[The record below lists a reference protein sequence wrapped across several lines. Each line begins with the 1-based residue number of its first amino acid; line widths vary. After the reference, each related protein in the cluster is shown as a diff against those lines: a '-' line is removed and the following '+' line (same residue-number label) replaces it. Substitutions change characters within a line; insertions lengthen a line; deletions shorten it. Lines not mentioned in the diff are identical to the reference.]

1 MQLSVYVL
9 GREVATLEQSGDF
22 KSVLTY
28 HPHVAADDL
37 VSLTMPVRLESYV
50 WDDQLPPVLQM
61 NLPEGYL
68 LQVLQEQ
75 FGPHIGASPIAL
87 LSVIG
92 RNMVGR
98 LQVAAPGAQLNE
110 PAQPIEVAELL
121 KGDNSEAA
129 FAALVRQHAT
139 SGVSGVVPKFL
150 DAQTAAASLPKSVR
164 AEPVEASPLPAQPSP
179 TTVQTELVKTHRHPG
194 TVQAELVEALH
205 TFRAPLAPHPKASL
219 TTRRH
224 IIKGSSAQLP
234 FVALNEHLCMQVVR
248 RVMPAATTEV
258 SDDGQALV
266 VHRFDVDEHGQPLWG
281 MEDFC
286 SLLGLRPAAKYDT
299 TWERIAKAVRDHVPG
314 AQRLATFRQLATT
327 LLLTYALR
335 NADCHAKNL
344 ALLYTSRANAH
355 LSPAYDMLTTSVYAG
370 FQHNP
375 PSIDFMGKRTW
386 APGKNLQ
393 KFIAATFGIQP
404 REQQNMVQAI
414 SDAVADVA
422 PQVRQAMAQHPG
434 FEDVGKR
441 MLMAWAEGVQGL
453 RDARVYAVGDWNAG
467 EAVGGFSTPP
477 KLVSPQ
483 EKIGRSPLLGKR

>member
-28 HPHVAADDL
+28 HPHVAADDF

-98 LQVAAPGAQLNE
+98 LQVAAPGAQLDE
-110 PAQPIEVAELL
+110 PAQPIEVAALL

-150 DAQTAAASLPKSVR
+150 DAQTT
-164 AEPVEASPLPAQPSP
+164 SP
-179 TTVQTELVKTHRHPG
+179 
-194 TVQAELVEALH
+194 TVQAELVEARRQPEPALG
-205 TFRAPLAPHPKASL
+205 PHPKASL

-234 FVALNEHLCMQVVR
+234 YVALNEHLCMQVAR
-248 RVMPAATTEV
+248 RVMPAAQTEV

-375 PSIDFMGKRTW
+375 PAIDFMGKRTW

-404 REQQNMVQAI
+404 KEQQYMVQAI

-434 FEDVGKR
+434 FEDIGKR
-441 MLMAWAEGVQGL
+441 MLMAWAEGVQSL
-453 RDARVYAVGDWNAG
+453 RDARVYAVGEWQAG
-467 EAVGGFSTPP
+467 EAFEGFSAPP
-477 KLVSPQ
+477 KLVSSQ
-483 EKIGRSPLLGKR
+483 EKIGRSPLLGQR